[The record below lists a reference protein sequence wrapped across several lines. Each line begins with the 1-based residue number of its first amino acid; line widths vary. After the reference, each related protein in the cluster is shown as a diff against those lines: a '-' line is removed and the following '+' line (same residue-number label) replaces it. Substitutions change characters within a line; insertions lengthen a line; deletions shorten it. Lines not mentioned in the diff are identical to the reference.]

1 MILSDGPLD
10 LKTPISISSI
20 RKKYWVSIVDA
31 MKSNKVNS
39 LYDLINFKLDDKRI
53 VGETNIERLYLF
65 LTDSYSRLKL
75 GKI

>member
-65 LTDSYSRLKL
+65 LTDSYS
-75 GKI
+75 